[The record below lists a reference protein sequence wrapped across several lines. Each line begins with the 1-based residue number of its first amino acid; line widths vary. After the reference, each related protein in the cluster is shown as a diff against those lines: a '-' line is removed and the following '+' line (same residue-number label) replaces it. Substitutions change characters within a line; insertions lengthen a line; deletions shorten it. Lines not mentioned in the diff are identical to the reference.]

1 MTPGYGSADAD
12 GLDAVFIGLDGV
24 DDERPVFIF
33 RMGPALDVMV
43 GDGDDSTLLIVPETD
58 VSLDVLTDISYLDVT
73 KVKLYV

>member
-1 MTPGYGSADAD
+1 
-12 GLDAVFIGLDGV
+12 
-24 DDERPVFIF
+24 
-33 RMGPALDVMV
+33 MV